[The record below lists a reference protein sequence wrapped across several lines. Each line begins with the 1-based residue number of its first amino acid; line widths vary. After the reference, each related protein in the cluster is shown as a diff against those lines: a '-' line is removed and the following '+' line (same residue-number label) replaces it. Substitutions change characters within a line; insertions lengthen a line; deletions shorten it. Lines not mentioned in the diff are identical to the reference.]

1 MCLCVCVCVLIMS
14 VAEVLGGKTSIR
26 LVGAVFASAG
36 DLDRKLFFIA
46 MGQTWCEKTKK
57 AGALSA
63 LLTDQVTTIVFQ
75 CCMHASPPR
84 LESREFNRKN

>member
-1 MCLCVCVCVLIMS
+1 M
-14 VAEVLGGKTSIR
+14 
-26 LVGAVFASAG
+26 FASAG

-84 LESREFNRKN
+84 LESREFKGKN

>member
-1 MCLCVCVCVLIMS
+1 M
-14 VAEVLGGKTSIR
+14 
-26 LVGAVFASAG
+26 FASAG

-84 LESREFNRKN
+84 PLAPSP